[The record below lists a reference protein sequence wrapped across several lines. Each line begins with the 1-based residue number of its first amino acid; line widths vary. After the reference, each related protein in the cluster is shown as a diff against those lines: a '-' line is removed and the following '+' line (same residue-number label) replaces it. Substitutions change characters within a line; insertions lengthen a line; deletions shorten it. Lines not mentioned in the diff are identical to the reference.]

1 MVREKGE
8 PVGQE
13 IVAFLEDI
21 FFTAKIREVAREQ
34 GRDIRFVRDLT
45 GLDKRLAAPAP
56 AAALIDLAAASLR
69 PLELIRRIKSQ
80 PEWAAVRVVAYSSH
94 AQAELLEE
102 ASKLGADEVL
112 PKTGFAQRLPE
123 IMQNAGV

>member
-1 MVREKGE
+1 MA
-8 PVGQE
+8 QE

-45 GLDKRLAAPAP
+45 GLDRRLAGTAP
-56 AAALIDLAAASLR
+56 AAALIDLAAESLR
-69 PLELIRRIKSQ
+69 PLDLIRRIKAQS
-80 PEWAAVRVVAYSSH
+80 EWSNVRVIAYSSH

-102 ASKLGADEVL
+102 ASKLGADVVL
-112 PKTGFAQRLPE
+112 AKSGFAQRLTE
-123 IMQNAGV
+123 ILQSVGV